1 MCVCVCVCAKL
12 LQSCPILCDPT
23 DCSPPSSSVHGI
35 LQVRMLEWAAIPTSR
50 RSSQHRDGT
59 VSDISSALARRFL
72 TTSTTWDTRNIKYTY
87 TYLCVCP
94 VCVCVCMCVK
104 PQNLLYSFSYRDT
117 LCSIFVITESRR
129 TRNFQN

>member
-94 VCVCVCMCVK
+94 VCVCVCACVL
-104 PQNLLYSFSYRDT
+104 NLKICFIALAIGILFAAF
-117 LCSIFVITESRR
+117 L
-129 TRNFQN
+129 

>member
-1 MCVCVCVCAKL
+1 MYIYIHMCVYIYIYIYKMRTYIDIHVCVCVYVCAKL

-35 LQVRMLEWAAIPTSR
+35 LQVRMLEWVAIPTSR
-50 RSSQHRDGT
+50 RSSQHRNGT

-87 TYLCVCP
+87 TYVCVS
-94 VCVCVCMCVK
+94 CVCVHVC
-104 PQNLLYSFSYRDT
+104 
-117 LCSIFVITESRR
+117 
-129 TRNFQN
+129 